1 MTLAHVQLIA
11 AAIAVVLAL
20 VTPLVLIVRAMTRQQ
35 RRAWLTTAPLT
46 GLLVLGAL
54 SIGAWLWVSLTDV
67 RISARIHGPVQASLL
82 GLAAIVVYLLWL
94 AVPVAA
100 ATWLVFKLPDTASR
114 RPAIR
119 AGFAGVGILA
129 AIGGVYFAFRTAGA
143 IWTLLSFVRVMSRQ
157 PSANLLEPGV
167 LIVALVSS
175 TLVIVLGSVTGLLL
189 LIAFWGLEPQRRW
202 RQWRPARSELPPS

>member
-1 MTLAHVQLIA
+1 LTLAHLQLIA

-46 GLLVLGAL
+46 GLVVLGAL
-54 SIGAWLWVSLTDV
+54 SIGAWLWVSLTDI

-82 GLAAIVVYLLWL
+82 AFAAIAVYLLWL

-114 RPAIR
+114 PPAIR
-119 AGFAGVGILA
+119 AGFVGVGILA

-143 IWTLLSFVRVMSRQ
+143 IWALLSFIRVMSRQ
-157 PSANLLEPGV
+157 PSVNLLEPGV

-175 TLVIVLGSVTGLLL
+175 TLVIVLGSATGLLL
-189 LIAFWGLEPQRRW
+189 LIAFWGLEPGRRW